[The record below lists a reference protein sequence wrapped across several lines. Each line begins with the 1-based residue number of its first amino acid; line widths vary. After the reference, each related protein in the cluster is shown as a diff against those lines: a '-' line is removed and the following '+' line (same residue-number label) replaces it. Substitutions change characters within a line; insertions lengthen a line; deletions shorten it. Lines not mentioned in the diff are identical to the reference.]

1 MLLLFGFSIEQS
13 KETPKCSIVVGDR
26 HEHSNT
32 YFFIKTSSELK
43 TSISE
48 QERVV
53 TAATRIGI
61 IGGGQLGL
69 MIAEAAREMDYAQV
83 TVLDPTPNCPA
94 SQVAEQIVGS
104 LKDPVALKQLAQQ
117 ADILTYE
124 IEHINTQAL
133 QDLQKQGAAIYP
145 APDSLAII
153 QDKYVQKE
161 FLRQHDIPVAPF
173 VAVSSVNDIEH
184 AAQVLG
190 YPLVLK
196 AKKDAYDGRGNAR
209 INGPHDIAAAM
220 ARLGERELYV
230 EQCLDLAKEIG
241 LMVARNGRGE
251 IATHPV
257 VEMLHE
263 RDICQTVFA
272 PAPISASLQAE
283 ARDIARQTIGYL
295 QGAGIF
301 GVEMFLDTAGKLW
314 LNEIAPRPHNL
325 GHYSIEACE
334 TSQFAQHL
342 RAVTNLP
349 LGPTH
354 MLYSAA
360 VMINI
365 LGTRNGPAE
374 PRWNDDFDHK
384 HVFIHIY
391 GKHETRVDRKMGH
404 ITVVGEQLDEVYRQA
419 QRVRAQLSI

>member
-1 MLLLFGFSIEQS
+1 M
-13 KETPKCSIVVGDR
+13 
-26 HEHSNT
+26 
-32 YFFIKTSSELK
+32 
-43 TSISE
+43 
-48 QERVV
+48 

-69 MIAEAAREMDYAQV
+69 MISEAARQMGYAQV
-83 TVLDPTPNCPA
+83 TVLDPTPACPA
-94 SQVAEQIVGS
+94 STVAEQIIGS
-104 LKDPVALKQLAQQ
+104 LKDPAALSRLAQQ

-124 IEHINTQAL
+124 IEHINTPAL
-133 QDLQKQGAAIYP
+133 KDLQQQGVHIYP

-153 QDKYVQKE
+153 QDKYAQKE
-161 FLRQHDIPVAPF
+161 FLQQHHIPVAPF
-173 VAVSSVNDIEH
+173 RAVASANDIER

-196 AKKDAYDGRGNAR
+196 AKRDAYDGRGNAR
-209 INGPHDIAAAM
+209 IQGPQDIGVAM

-257 VEMLHE
+257 VEMMHE
-263 RDICQTVFA
+263 RDICQSVFA
-272 PAPISASLQAE
+272 PAPITTSLQAE
-283 ARDIARQTIGYL
+283 AQDIARQAIGYL

-342 RAVTNLP
+342 RAITNLP
-349 LGPTH
+349 LGPTS
-354 MLYSAA
+354 MLYPAA

-365 LGTRNGPAE
+365 LGTRNGLAAPHWSE
-374 PRWNDDFDHK
+374 SYDHE

-391 GKHETRVDRKMGH
+391 GKRESRVDRKMGH
-404 ITVVGEQLDEVYRQA
+404 ITVVGEELDKVYQQA
-419 QRVRAQLSI
+419 QDMRAQLAI